1 MLVVKI
7 GGAEGIDHDAI
18 TDDVAGLVSEGQR
31 LVVVH
36 GGSALTNQ
44 VATALGHPPLFV
56 TSVSGYTSRRTD
68 RRTLEI
74 FEMVYC
80 GQVNK
85 GLVESLQR
93 RGVDALGLSGLDGH
107 LWRGPRKDAIK
118 IIDERGRRRVLRD
131 DYTGRV
137 EQVNVPLLNYL
148 LDVGYTPVLTPPAVS
163 YEGEAINVDG
173 DRAAA
178 VTAVALGA
186 EVLVIL
192 SNVPGLLERFPDE
205 STLIR
210 HIPGDRLEAFMD
222 VAHDRMKK
230 KVMGAG
236 EAMAGGVAQVVFA
249 DGRVDHPVRRALAGE
264 GTVIGQ
270 KAGVQQPG
278 NGASG
283 NQG

>member
-1 MLVVKI
+1 MGLVIKI
-7 GGAEGIDHDAI
+7 GGAEGINYDVIAA
-18 TDDVAGLVSEGQR
+18 DVATLVGEGQR
-31 LVVVH
+31 PVVVH

-44 VATALGHPPLFV
+44 VATALGHPPQFV
-56 TSVSGYTSRRTD
+56 TSASGYTSRRTD

-93 RGVDALGLSGLDGH
+93 RGVNALGLSGLDGR
-107 LWRGPRKDAIK
+107 LWQGARKAAIQ
-118 IIDERGRRRVLRD
+118 IIDEQGRRRVLRD

-137 EQVNVPLLNYL
+137 EQVNVNLLTSL
-148 LDVGYTPVLTPPAVS
+148 LDAGYTPVLTPPAIS

-178 VTAVALGA
+178 VTAVALRA
-186 EVLVIL
+186 EELVIL

-210 HIPGDRLEAFMD
+210 SISTDRLEAFMA
-222 VAHDRMKK
+222 VAQGRMKK

-236 EAMAGGVAQVVFA
+236 EALAGGVARVIFA
-249 DGRVDHPVRRALAGE
+249 DGRVDRPVHRALAGE
-264 GTVIGQ
+264 GTVIG
-270 KAGVQQPG
+270 KAIVQP
-278 NGASG
+278 AHP
-283 NQG
+283 